1 MLEISYPFVFLL
13 LLLPFVVM
21 FFSYK
26 SGTSLLYFPNIQ
38 QLKEAS
44 SDSKNIVL
52 TGASFF
58 SKMVLFVVYA
68 LVVLALSKPIL
79 IEKPIIKEE
88 SLRDI
93 LVCVDL
99 SSSMSAKDF
108 KSKSGKNIDR
118 LQAQKEV
125 LGEFF
130 TARSGDNIG
139 LIFYGSAAF
148 IQSPFTSD
156 TNATIK
162 LFNEAQI
169 GMAGP
174 KTVIGD
180 AIGLGIK
187 LFDESK
193 IKERLIILMSDGT
206 DTGSKVTPLEASKIA
221 KESNLKVITIAVG
234 NPKAEG
240 NEKVDLKTL
249 KEIAK
254 TTGGEFYFASDR
266 ASLLDVYKQIDKLH
280 PKKVKKESYRS
291 VKELFTY
298 PFFMAFG
305 ILTLYLLLTLL
316 FKRGWNV

>member
-1 MLEISYPFVFLL
+1 MLEISYPFVFILL
-13 LLLPFVVM
+13 VLPFLFM
-21 FFSYK
+21 LLSYK
-26 SGTSLLYFPNIQ
+26 NSTTLLYFPNMKA
-38 QLKEAS
+38 LKDA
-44 SDSKNIVL
+44 DSKGKKIDSKESGLFARVILFIVY
-52 TGASFF
+52 S
-58 SKMVLFVVYA
+58 

-79 IEKPIIKEE
+79 IQEPTIKEE

-99 SSSMSAKDF
+99 SASMFAKDF
-108 KSKSGKNIDR
+108 KSKTGENIDR
-118 LQAQKEV
+118 LEAQKEV

-130 TARSGDNIG
+130 LKRSGDNIG

-156 TNATIK
+156 TNATIQ

-193 IKERLIILMSDGT
+193 IKERMIILMSDGT
-206 DTGSKVTPLEASKIA
+206 DTGSKVNPLEVSKIA
-221 KESNLKVITIAVG
+221 KESDLKVITIGVG
-234 NPKAEG
+234 DPNAQG

-254 TTGGEFYFASDR
+254 ITEGEFYFASD
-266 ASLLDVYKQIDKLH
+266 SETLENVYEQIDKMH
-280 PKKVKKESYRS
+280 PKKVQTQSYRN

-298 PFFMAFG
+298 PLVVAFG
-305 ILTLYLLLTLL
+305 ILSLYLIGVLL
-316 FKRGWNV
+316 FKRASYV

>member
-1 MLEISYPFVFLL
+1 MLEISYPFVFVLL
-13 LLLPFVVM
+13 VLPFLFM
-21 FFSYK
+21 LFSYK
-26 SGTSLLYFPNIQ
+26 NSSSILYFPNIS
-38 QLKEAS
+38 QLKNAS
-44 SDSKNIVL
+44 SSNEKVVNS
-52 TGASFF
+52 ASGFF
-58 SKMVLFVVYA
+58 TKAVMFVVYA
-68 LVVLALSKPIL
+68 LVVLALCKPIL
-79 IEKPIIKEE
+79 IEKPTIKEE

-108 KSKSGKNIDR
+108 KSKRGIKINR

-125 LGEFF
+125 LEEFF
-130 TARSGDNIG
+130 IKRSGDNIG

-156 TNATIK
+156 INATLK
-162 LFNEAQI
+162 LFSEAQI

-193 IKERLIILMSDGT
+193 IKERLLILMSDGT

-221 KESNLKVITIAVG
+221 KESKLKVITIAVG
-234 NPKAEG
+234 DPKAQG
-240 NEKVDLKTL
+240 NEKVDIKTL

-254 TTGGEFYFASDR
+254 LTEGEFYMASNR
-266 ASLLDVYKQIDKLH
+266 ESLLDVYIQIDKLH
-280 PKKVKKESYRS
+280 PKKFKKESYRN
-291 VKELFTY
+291 VRELFTY
-298 PFFMAFG
+298 PLFLAFS
-305 ILTLYLLLTLL
+305 ILSLYLVSVLL
-316 FKRGWNV
+316 FKRVSHV

>member
-1 MLEISYPFVFLL
+1 MLEISYPFAFVLL
-13 LLLPFVVM
+13 ILPFFFL

-26 SGTSLLYFPNIQ
+26 NSSSILYFPNISQ
-38 QLKEAS
+38 IKKAS
-44 SDSKNIVL
+44 SSSSKIANSSS
-52 TGASFF
+52 GFF
-58 SKMVLFVVYA
+58 SKLVMFMVYA

-79 IEKPIIKEE
+79 IEKPTIKEE

-108 KSKSGKNIDR
+108 KSKSGKTINR

-125 LGEFF
+125 LKEFF
-130 TARSGDNIG
+130 IKRSGDNIG

-156 TNATIK
+156 INATLK
-162 LFNEAQI
+162 LFDEAQI

-193 IKERLIILMSDGT
+193 IKERLLIIMSDGT

-234 NPKAEG
+234 NPKAQG
-240 NEKVDLKTL
+240 NEKVDVKTL
-249 KEIAK
+249 KEIARI
-254 TTGGEFYFASDR
+254 TDGNFYMASNR
-266 ASLLDVYKQIDKLH
+266 ESLLDVYTQIDKLH
-280 PKKVKKESYRS
+280 PKKFKKESYRN
-291 VKELFTY
+291 VQELFTY
-298 PFFMAFG
+298 PLLLAFG
-305 ILTLYLLLTLL
+305 ILSLYLVSILL
-316 FKRGWNV
+316 FKRSSRV

>member
-1 MLEISYPFVFLL
+1 MLEISYPLVSVLL
-13 LLLPFVVM
+13 ILPF
-21 FFSYK
+21 FFMLISYK
-26 SGTSLLYFPNIQ
+26 NRATVLYFPNIS
-38 QLKEAS
+38 QLKNASAS
-44 SDSKNIVL
+44 SDTIINSSS
-52 TGASFF
+52 GFFASFVMF
-58 SKMVLFVVYA
+58 IVYS
-68 LVVLALSKPIL
+68 LVVLALCKPIL
-79 IEKPIIKEE
+79 IEKPTIKEQ

-108 KSKSGKNIDR
+108 KSKSGKIINR
-118 LQAQKEV
+118 LQAEKEV
-125 LGEFF
+125 LKAFF
-130 TARSGDNIG
+130 VKRSGDNIG

-156 TNATIK
+156 INATLK

-193 IKERLIILMSDGT
+193 IKEKLLIIMSDGT

-221 KESNLKVITIAVG
+221 NEKNLKVITIAVG
-234 NPKAEG
+234 DPKAQG
-240 NEKVDLKTL
+240 NEKVDIKTL
-249 KEIAK
+249 KEIARI
-254 TTGGEFYFASDR
+254 TGGEFYMASNR
-266 ASLLDVYKQIDKLH
+266 RSLLDVYTQIDKLH
-280 PKKVKKESYRS
+280 PKKFKKESYRN

-298 PFFMAFG
+298 PLLLAFG
-305 ILTLYLLLTLL
+305 ILSLYLITVLL
-316 FKRGWNV
+316 FKRSSRA

>member
-1 MLEISYPFVFLL
+1 MFEISYPFVFLL
-13 LLLPFVVM
+13 LALPLVFM
-21 FFSYK
+21 LFSYK
-26 SGTSLLYFPNIQ
+26 NSSSILYFPNIS
-38 QLKEAS
+38 QLKSASTSSESIVNAS
-44 SDSKNIVL
+44 S
-52 TGASFF
+52 GFF
-58 SKMVLFVVYA
+58 AKLVLFVVYA
-68 LVVLALSKPIL
+68 LVVLALAKPIL
-79 IEKPIIKEE
+79 IEKPTIKEE

-108 KSKSGKNIDR
+108 RSKTGKTINR

-125 LGEFF
+125 LKEFF
-130 TARSGDNIG
+130 LKRSGDNIG

-156 TNATIK
+156 INATLK

-193 IKERLIILMSDGT
+193 IKERLLIIMSDGT

-234 NPKAEG
+234 DPKATG
-240 NEKVDLKTL
+240 NEKVDIKTL
-249 KEIAK
+249 KEIARI
-254 TTGGEFYFASDR
+254 TDGEFYMASNR
-266 ASLLDVYKQIDKLH
+266 KSLLDVYTQIDKLH
-280 PKKVKKESYRS
+280 PKKFKKESYRN
-291 VKELFTY
+291 VRELFIY
-298 PFFMAFG
+298 PLLLAFS
-305 ILTLYLLLTLL
+305 ILSLYLISVLL
-316 FKRGWNV
+316 FKRGSHV

>member
-1 MLEISYPFVFLL
+1 MLELSYPFVFLL
-13 LLLPFVVM
+13 LFMPFISM
-21 FFSYK
+21 LFSYK
-26 SGTSLLYFPNIQ
+26 SAKSLLYFPNIK
-38 QLKEAS
+38 QLKEANT
-44 SDSKNIVL
+44 DSKNIVV
-52 TGASFF
+52 TSSSFF
-58 SKMVLFVVYA
+58 SKIVLFVVYA
-68 LVVLALSKPIL
+68 LVVLALAKPIL

-108 KSKSGKNIDR
+108 KSKSGKTIDR

-206 DTGSKVTPLEASKIA
+206 DTGSKVSPLEASKIA
-221 KESNLKVITIAVG
+221 KKSSLKVITIAVG
-234 NPKAEG
+234 EK

-249 KEIAK
+249 KAIAK
-254 TTGGEFYFASDR
+254 TTGGEFYLASDR

-298 PFFMAFG
+298 PLLLAFS
-305 ILTLYLLLTLL
+305 ILTLYLVMTLL
-316 FKRGWNV
+316 FKRGSNA

>member
-1 MLEISYPFVFLL
+1 MLELSYPYAFLL
-13 LLLPFVVM
+13 LVLPFIFM

-26 SGTSLLYFPNIQ
+26 GEKTALYFPNME
-38 QLKEAS
+38 QLKSANLDAS
-44 SDSKNIVL
+44 SVTKLN
-52 TGASFF
+52 TSFLN
-58 SKMVLFVVYA
+58 LFLLFCVYA
-68 LVVLALSKPIL
+68 LVILSLSKPIL
-79 IEKPIIKEE
+79 IQEPIVKEK

-93 LVCVDL
+93 LICVDL

-108 KSKSGKNIDR
+108 KASSGENIDR

-125 LGEFF
+125 LSKFIQ
-130 TARSGDNIG
+130 TRSADNIG

-156 TNATIK
+156 TNATLK

-206 DTGSKVTPLEASKIA
+206 DTGSKVSPHEAAKIA
-221 KESNLKVITIAVG
+221 YEKELKVITIAVG
-234 NPKAEG
+234 NPKSEG
-240 NEKVDLKTL
+240 NEKVDIKTL
-249 KEIAK
+249 QEIAK
-254 TTGGEFYFASDR
+254 TTKSEFYFASDR
-266 ASLLDVYKQIDKLH
+266 QSLSDVYVQIDKLH
-280 PKKVKKESYRS
+280 PKKVKKETYRS
-291 VKELFTY
+291 VKELYRY
-298 PFFMAFG
+298 PLLLAFG
-305 ILTLYLLLTLL
+305 VLLLYSLSILL
-316 FKRGWNV
+316 FKRHSNV